1 MFQLNLITRRNSATT
16 TRCVRTINL
25 VRGDASKA
33 ATQDAHKHSSDV
45 WASEHLQHILQHF
58 DAPIR
63 FAAGYGSGV
72 LKQDGYGIK
81 PNVKPPMVD
90 LIFGVTHPEHWHSLN
105 LRQNPSHYSF
115 VSALGA
121 KSVTALQEKW
131 GASMYFNPDVL
142 IGEQRIKYGV
152 ISMKHLIQ
160 DLNEWNNFYVAGRFQ
175 KPIRILRGDSR
186 VKLSNDE
193 NLANAVR
200 VALLLLPPQ
209 FSEYQLYTTIVGL
222 SYLGD
227 FRMIFGENPKKVENI
242 VNAQVGHLRVLYKS
256 VLADLSEH
264 FVAVESVAVPATAAG
279 EEVQALDA
287 QKVMFSQNMDVKLRG
302 SLLFEL
308 PKSVRDKVLAAFH
321 KKSRMDTVVSALDLS
336 QKAAASDSIQSMV
349 KQAIAQTVR
358 GPALTQSLKGLIT
371 AGPTKSLRYIGEKLS
386 KR

>member
-1 MFQLNLITRRNSATT
+1 MFQLRLNVIARSNSSAVTI
-16 TRCVRTINL
+16 RCVKRINF

-33 ATQDAHKHSSDV
+33 TTQDPHKQSSDV

-72 LKQDGYGIK
+72 LKQDGYGLN

-131 GASMYFNPDVL
+131 GANMYFNPDVQ

-242 VNAQVGHLRVLYKS
+242 VNAQVGYLRVLYKP
-256 VLADLSEH
+256 VLKDLCEH
-264 FVAVESVAVPATAAG
+264 FVAGIGSVSAG

-287 QKVMFSQNMDVKLRG
+287 HKVVFSQNMDVKLRG
-302 SLLFEL
+302 ALLFEL
-308 PKSVRDKVLAAFH
+308 PKKVRDKVLAAFH

-349 KQAIAQTVR
+349 KQAIAETVR
-358 GPALTQSLKGLIT
+358 GPALTQSIKGLIT
-371 AGPTKSLRYIGEKLS
+371 AGPTKSFRYIGEKLS